1 MRVLLGK
8 IHWPQLVLVAV
19 IAVVL
24 FAFLGPFNTYMSMPL
39 FRRLMFWVV
48 LIGGCGLF
56 FHLIVIYTLSSPRL
70 ASWPRIQRLLLGCF
84 ISSFPGVL
92 VFLAVDYGFRG
103 RVHIFPHH
111 LYLWLTV
118 FVIGTGI
125 AYANFMP
132 PFVKLSK
139 EEKDLEIVPQKIP
152 FLKRISNEIGYNLI
166 SLSMQDHYVEVITS
180 KGRELVHLTFA
191 DAVRELKNYPGTQIH
206 RSHWISNDAIS
217 SLSRKG
223 RTTFVETVDGR
234 KLPVSAPHR
243 ELVNMLVANKTQQF
257 NS

>member
-8 IHWPQLVLVAV
+8 IHWPRLVLVAM
-19 IAVVL
+19 IAIVL

-48 LIGGCGLF
+48 LVAGNGLF
-56 FHLIVIYTLSSPRL
+56 FHLIVIYTLNNQRL
-70 ASWPRIQRLLLGCF
+70 ANWPRIQRLLLGCF

-103 RVHIFPHH
+103 RVYIFPHH

-125 AYANFMP
+125 AYINFMP
-132 PFVKLSK
+132 PFAKLSK
-139 EEKDLEIVPQKIP
+139 EAKNPEIDLEKIP
-152 FLKRISNEIGYNLI
+152 FLKRISNKIGYGLI

-191 DAVRELKNYPGTQIH
+191 EAVHELKNYPGTQIH

-217 SLSRKG
+217 SLSREG

-234 KLPVSAPHR
+234 KLPVSEPYR
-243 ELVNMLVANKTQQF
+243 ELVNMLVTNKTQQF